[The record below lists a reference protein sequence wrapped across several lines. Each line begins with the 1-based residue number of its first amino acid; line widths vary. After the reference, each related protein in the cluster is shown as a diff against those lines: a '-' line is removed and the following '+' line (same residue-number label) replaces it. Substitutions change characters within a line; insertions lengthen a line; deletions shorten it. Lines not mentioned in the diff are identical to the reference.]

1 MGGISR
7 TGGAY
12 DTPGDVMR
20 RKHGNSQLT
29 PFGRGIAVGYIITA
43 AAAAAGALVM
53 IVLGADGGIA
63 WLPALAAAAAGS
75 FFCGRTAGRS
85 RRREGLKTGAIC
97 GVMYIAPL
105 ILIGLITGMAQG
117 ALLLVKL
124 LLCLG
129 FAMAGGVAGVN
140 SPER

>member
-12 DTPGDVMR
+12 DTPGDVMQ

-53 IVLGADGGIA
+53 LVLGADGGIA

-75 FFCGRTAGRS
+75 FFCGRTAGRI
-85 RRREGLKTGAIC
+85 RRRGGLKTGAVC
-97 GVMYIAPL
+97 GLMYCIPL
-105 ILIGLITGMAQG
+105 ILLGLIFGTAGWVM
-117 ALLLVKL
+117 LPVKL
-124 LLCLG
+124 VLCVG
-129 FAMAGGVAGVN
+129 FAAAGGVSGVN